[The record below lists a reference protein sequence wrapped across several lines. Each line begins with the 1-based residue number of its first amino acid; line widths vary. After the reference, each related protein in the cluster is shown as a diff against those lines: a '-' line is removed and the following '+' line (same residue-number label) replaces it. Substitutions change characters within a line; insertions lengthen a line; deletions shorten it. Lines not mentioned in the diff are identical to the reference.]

1 MTFKNLMN
9 NSTSHLMSM
18 LCKSSTSKY
27 MIMVRNVIDEIMK
40 IMIKLIIKNIYIYI
54 YLQSLGTKIVI
65 YLKNYHVQC
74 TGLRLI
80 RHTFDAK
87 YSFLDILYV
96 YGELHNL
103 WMY

>member
-1 MTFKNLMN
+1 MNFKNIMN
-9 NSTSHLMSM
+9 NSNSHLMSM

-27 MIMVRNVIDEIMK
+27 IVMVRNVIDEIMK
-40 IMIKLIIKNIYIYI
+40 IMIKLIIKIIKKNYS
-54 YLQSLGTKIVI
+54 QSLGTKIVI
-65 YLKNYHVQC
+65 YLKNNHAQC
-74 TGLRLI
+74 ASLHLI
-80 RHTFDAK
+80 RHIFDAK

>member
-1 MTFKNLMN
+1 M
-9 NSTSHLMSM
+9 NSTMGPTIFSAKRKKFSSPTQSKRM
-18 LCKSSTSKY
+18 LC
-27 MIMVRNVIDEIMK
+27 
-40 IMIKLIIKNIYIYI
+40 
-54 YLQSLGTKIVI
+54 
-65 YLKNYHVQC
+65 
-74 TGLRLI
+74 LI

>member
-1 MTFKNLMN
+1 MVSTF
-9 NSTSHLMSM
+9 TWVI
-18 LCKSSTSKY
+18 T
-27 MIMVRNVIDEIMK
+27 VIDEIMK
-40 IMIKLIIKNIYIYI
+40 IMIKLIIKKKYI